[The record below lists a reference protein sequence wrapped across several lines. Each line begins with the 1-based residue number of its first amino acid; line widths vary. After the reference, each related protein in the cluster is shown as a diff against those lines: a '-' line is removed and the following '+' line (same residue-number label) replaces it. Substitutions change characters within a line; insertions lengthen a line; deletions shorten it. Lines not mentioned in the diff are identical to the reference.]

1 MTKEELKELMDLYNI
16 SDIQEAF
23 AAIEFTNNLLYKYR
37 KRIEKDRPDDV
48 RKIEDIKA
56 SEWRTWEMLGF
67 IQRIVDG
74 DYND

>member
-23 AAIEFTNNLLYKYR
+23 AAIEFVNDLLYQNR
-37 KRIEKDRPDDV
+37 KRIEKDCPDDV
-48 RKIEDIKA
+48 RKIEDIKV
-56 SEWRTWEMLGF
+56 SEWWTWEMLGF

-74 DYND
+74 DYDE